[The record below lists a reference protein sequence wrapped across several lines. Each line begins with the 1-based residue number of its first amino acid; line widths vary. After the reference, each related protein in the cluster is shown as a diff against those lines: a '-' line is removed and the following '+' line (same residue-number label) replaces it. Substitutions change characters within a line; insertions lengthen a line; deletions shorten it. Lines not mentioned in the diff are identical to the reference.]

1 MVLQALVAPVPSFL
15 ITFANGLAFGV
26 FWGWMLSLFGHV
38 LAAAVCFGISRA
50 LGRVPV
56 EVLVGK
62 TGLES
67 ADRWFARWG
76 VYAVFV
82 GRLLPGVAFDA
93 ISYAAGLTRMRFR
106 SFIAA
111 TALGIFPQTFLYSY
125 LGRQA
130 PEYVGLFLVLRASSS
145 PASWPSPSSGTG
157 GNGAGRNAAR
167 ADEVGHVE
175 AREMGRI
182 SVMIQIFDQPLEH
195 VARRTG
201 SLIAI
206 TGSMFSGK
214 TEELI
219 RRVRRAL
226 YARRSVQVF
235 KQAIDTRSGRTE
247 IRSHNGVPHEAI
259 AVSTSEELLEGST
272 RPRTSWPSRRRS
284 SSTTA

>member
-1 MVLQALVAPVPSFL
+1 VAHPAGLDARTTRWLRLLLPASAAVLFGLLYLLSEGFRSETNQAVGILGRGDIAGLRDYIVSFGLWAPVASCLLMVLQGLVAPVPSFL

-50 LGRVPV
+50 LGRLPV

-62 TGLES
+62 VGLES

-76 VYAVFV
+76 MYAVFA

-130 PEYVGLFLVLRASSS
+130 PEYVTLFLVT
-145 PASWPSPSSGTG
+145 SGIFLL
-157 GNGAGRNAAR
+157 AVVLVAAVR
-167 ADEVGHVE
+167 YR
-175 AREMGRI
+175 REQRM
-182 SVMIQIFDQPLEH
+182 
-195 VARRTG
+195 
-201 SLIAI
+201 
-206 TGSMFSGK
+206 
-214 TEELI
+214 
-219 RRVRRAL
+219 
-226 YARRSVQVF
+226 
-235 KQAIDTRSGRTE
+235 SGR
-247 IRSHNGVPHEAI
+247 G
-259 AVSTSEELLEGST
+259 
-272 RPRTSWPSRRRS
+272 PR
-284 SSTTA
+284 